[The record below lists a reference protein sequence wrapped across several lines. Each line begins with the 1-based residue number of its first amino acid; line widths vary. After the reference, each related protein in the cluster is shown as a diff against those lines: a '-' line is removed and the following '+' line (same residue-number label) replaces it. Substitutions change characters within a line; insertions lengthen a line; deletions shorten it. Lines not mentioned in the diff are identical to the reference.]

1 MKTTVLY
8 FNSESEVKEYAEKN
22 GYKYIDNYLEDRRED
37 AELSAVWAEKVET
50 YNERKATLEAQTAS
64 ETKGE

>member
-22 GYKYIDNYLEDRRED
+22 GYKYIDNYLEDRRE
-37 AELSAVWAEKVET
+37 EWGGLSIT
-50 YNERKATLEAQTAS
+50 SPLQRLTAARWV
-64 ETKGE
+64 T